1 MQMDIIQPFIN
12 AADAV
17 LGETLDCHTRMGEL
31 SMEPEAYRSKGVA
44 AVITLSGDI
53 EGHIVVDADPTT
65 AIRVAAHMAGTNLP
79 ESEQAVRET
88 ICELANQVIGNA
100 VTVLN
105 DQGFHFKVHPPQVH
119 RGEALPGGRDTEA
132 LLMRFETPS
141 GFVYVNVA
149 LRYAPEAALS
159 HPEEGRGRSSS

>member
-1 MQMDIIQPFIN
+1 MEMEIVQPFIN

-17 LGETLDCHTRMGEL
+17 LGEILDCHTRMGEV

-44 AVITLSGDI
+44 AVIALSGDI
-53 EGHIVVDADPTT
+53 EGHVVVDADPTT
-65 AIRVAAHMAGTNLP
+65 AIRIAARMTGVDLP

-105 DQGFHFKVHPPQVH
+105 DQGFQFKVHPPQTH
-119 RGEALPGGRDTEA
+119 AGQGLPTGQDAEA
-132 LLMRFETPS
+132 LLLRFETPS
-141 GFVYVNVA
+141 GFVFVNVA
-149 LRYAPEAALS
+149 LRYSPQSERRKQSFSAQS
-159 HPEEGRGRSSS
+159 R

>member
-1 MQMDIIQPFIN
+1 MEMEIIQPFIN

-31 SMEPEAYRSKGVA
+31 AMEPEAYRSKGVA
-44 AVITLSGDI
+44 AVITLAGDI
-53 EGHIVVDADPTT
+53 EGHVIVDADPTT
-65 AIRVAAHMAGTNLP
+65 AIRVAARMSGVEVP

-88 ICELANQVIGNA
+88 ICELANQLIGNA

-105 DQGFHFKVHPPQVH
+105 DQGFHFRVQPPRIH
-119 RGEALPGGRDTEA
+119 RGESFPMNHDTEA

-141 GFVYVNVA
+141 GFVYVHVA
-149 LRYAPEAALS
+149 LHYSRETTQGHSAMSAP
-159 HPEEGRGRSSS
+159 RVD